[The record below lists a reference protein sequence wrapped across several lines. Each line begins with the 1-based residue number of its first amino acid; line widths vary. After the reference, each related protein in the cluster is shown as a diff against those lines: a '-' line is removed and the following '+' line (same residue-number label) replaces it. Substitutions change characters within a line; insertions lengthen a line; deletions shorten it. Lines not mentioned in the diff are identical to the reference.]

1 MTKTWVDE
9 SFTCFHVIRVL
20 APFCHALSL
29 WCGDRKESILDNSQ
43 RMKKKKLTK
52 KRIKNNRS
60 EILCLVYIQD
70 ITKSYFLIYRFRLVK
85 EFDRELKDE
94 EGKNPPEVNKQLND
108 EKQSMVSIWNLLFL
122 HS

>member
-1 MTKTWVDE
+1 MYE
-9 SFTCFHVIRVL
+9 
-20 APFCHALSL
+20 
-29 WCGDRKESILDNSQ
+29 
-43 RMKKKKLTK
+43 KKLTK
-52 KRIKNNRS
+52 KRIKNNRL